1 MLVDVVSFWKRRF
14 LTRNVKLD
22 TLHDN
27 TGIVSNHFLGVT
39 SASQSVNSGLQ
50 PSVEKVSQ

>member
-14 LTRNVKLD
+14 LTRTVKLD
-22 TLHDN
+22 TIHDN